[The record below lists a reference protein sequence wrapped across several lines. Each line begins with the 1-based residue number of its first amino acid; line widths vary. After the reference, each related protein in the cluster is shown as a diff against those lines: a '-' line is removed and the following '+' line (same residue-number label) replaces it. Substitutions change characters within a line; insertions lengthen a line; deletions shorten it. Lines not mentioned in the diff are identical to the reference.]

1 MQHSVI
7 LAAQPYGLGLDETL
21 LPQHLQKLGYATHAV
36 GKVSGVKTIFV
47 QLLVRAGVFI
57 KFLVFPRQRAA
68 FVSKSHYFLKSL
80 YFLFSVAPW
89 ILSN

>member
-47 QLLVRAGVFI
+47 QLRAVVFI
-57 KFLVFPRQRAA
+57 NFFLVFPKQRAA

>member
-7 LAAQPYGLGLDETL
+7 LAAQPYGLGLNETL

-36 GKVSGVKTIFV
+36 GKVSGVKPY
-47 QLLVRAGVFI
+47 GVFI
-57 KFLVFPRQRAA
+57 KFLAFPRQRAA

>member
-36 GKVSGVKTIFV
+36 GKVSGVKTIFFV
-47 QLLVRAGVFI
+47 QLRAGVFI
-57 KFLVFPRQRAA
+57 KFLVFSRQRAA

>member
-36 GKVSGVKTIFV
+36 GKVSEFKPYFV
-47 QLLVRAGVFI
+47 QLRAGVFI
-57 KFLVFPRQRAA
+57 KFSVFPRQRAA